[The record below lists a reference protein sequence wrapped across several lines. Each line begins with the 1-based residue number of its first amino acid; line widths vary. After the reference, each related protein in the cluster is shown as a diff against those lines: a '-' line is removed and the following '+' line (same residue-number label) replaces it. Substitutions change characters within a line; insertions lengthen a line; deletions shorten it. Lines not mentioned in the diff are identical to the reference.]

1 MCEHVPVAAHLFSI
15 CTVGV
20 QARFKIQINSA
31 LFIKTLVRKDVAS
44 AAETETPAGKDA
56 DEGEKEKKEEFS
68 SKAQV
73 MTLMTTDVDRVSGFA
88 RHLFTI
94 IDGPLEIV
102 VGAWFLYSMLGTSS
116 LIGLAIICISLP
128 INHYGGRFMVGTQEN
143 LMKARDE
150 RVSLMNEVRSTVKLS
165 QGTGLNLKQVLGG
178 IRMLKFMA
186 WERSFE
192 DRILNVRKRE
202 LKYQKL
208 NYTIQVLFN
217 ALW

>member
-1 MCEHVPVAAHLFSI
+1 M

-20 QARFKIQINSA
+20 QVRLKTQINSA

-44 AAETETPAGKDA
+44 TA
-56 DEGEKEKKEEFS
+56 DSGARSGQDVGEGDKEKKEEFS

-88 RHLFTI
+88 QHLFTL

-128 INHYGGRFMVGTQEN
+128 INHYAGRFMVGTQEN

-150 RVSLMNEVRSTVKLS
+150 RVSLMNEVRTSATCIS
-165 QGTGLNLKQVLGG
+165 PERMGLKSKQVLGG